1 MLFRRVGYFFLT
13 AALLQPVSA
22 CAETNAV
29 DLLRRADQ
37 FADLFN
43 WSDAGPLYHQA
54 AQLFDR
60 EGDLPNAKHAKLGEI
75 RASMETLDL
84 PETSDFLGR
93 ELDSALLQSDLQLRL
108 MCLIVKGDIDGEID
122 SGPAFADWT
131 EALKTAQTLSDNR
144 WESRARAELGFQQ
157 FLRGDSAA
165 ASALTKT
172 YPSTFE

>member
-54 AQLFDR
+54 AKLFER
-60 EGDLPNAKHAKLGEI
+60 EGDVPNKTYAKLGEI

-84 PETSDFLGR
+84 PATSDFLGR
-93 ELDSALLQSDLQLRL
+93 ELDSSIWKAI
-108 MCLIVKGDIDGEID
+108 CGCG
-122 SGPAFADWT
+122 
-131 EALKTAQTLSDNR
+131 
-144 WESRARAELGFQQ
+144 
-157 FLRGDSAA
+157 
-165 ASALTKT
+165 
-172 YPSTFE
+172 